1 MLESFKKEA
10 RIIVRDYY
18 GNWVSTV
25 PVNFALPFFTRYPI
39 SLFEYYRQISSEI
52 INMAKY
58 CISVWDWKF
67 PTIEPE
73 GEFGVSN
80 SEVKLMWLGG

>member
-25 PVNFALPFFTRYPI
+25 PVNFALPFVTRYPI
-39 SLFEYYRQISSEI
+39 ALFEYYRQISSEI
-52 INMAKY
+52 IDMAKY
-58 CISVWDWKF
+58 CISV
-67 PTIEPE
+67 
-73 GEFGVSN
+73 
-80 SEVKLMWLGG
+80 